1 MNSLRFRLT
10 VVATVLV
17 LAVLVAGGGLL
28 FLLQRGQ
35 LVDNVDQ
42 SLRERADTIEGL
54 FAEGDTPVSFAADD
68 DDRGV
73 QIVGSDGEVVVSSDN
88 LAGAGQLAELPSATD
103 EQIRTVESLPL
114 GDDAFRLLSRRIEAS
129 GETFVVHV
137 AENSDDLEENTG
149 SLLST
154 LGVAIPAL
162 SLLFAALT
170 WWLVGRTLRPV
181 DEMRAEVDSI
191 SDAGELRQLA
201 HSGRDDEIGRLNRTL
216 NQMLQ
221 RLHRSGEQQR
231 QFVADAAHELRT
243 PLTRIRTNVEVDLA
257 QPDAAVPSRTNA
269 EVRAEAVGLQNLIDD
284 LLHLAQ
290 SDSSR
295 ADTATSLLDLDDLVI
310 TEIGEQRLLTPAVTI
325 DAAGVAG
332 AELEG
337 DELQLRRALQNLLAN
352 AARHARSTVAV
363 TLRNEPGEVV
373 LMVDD
378 DGPGI
383 APEKRELV
391 FDRFSRLDEARTADN
406 GGAGLGLAITRDIVQ
421 RHHGVITCVESPLGG
436 ARFMASFRTNA
447 DH

>member
-1 MNSLRFRLT
+1 M
-10 VVATVLV
+10 VATVLV

-191 SDAGELRQLA
+191 SDARELRQLA

-337 DELQLRRALQNLLAN
+337 DELQLRRTLQNLLAN